1 MGTLEIAGIV
11 ALVALIGGYFWYAT
25 IISRRNR
32 AQESFSGI
40 DVQLKKRHDLIP
52 NILKVARRFM
62 QHEKDLLEEI
72 TRLRAKAVEQE
83 GTRAPDAGEKF
94 EIERQ
99 LQAGLGRLM
108 VAVENYPDLKS
119 DTHML
124 EAQRSLN
131 EVEANIAAA
140 RRFYNASVTSLRN
153 AIQIFPGSVI
163 ARIAGVRNMPLF
175 EAADNE
181 RQAVDADAYL
191 S

>member
-1 MGTLEIAGIV
+1 MLEVVAIL
-11 ALVALIGGYFWYAT
+11 ALVALVGGYIWYVS
-25 IISRRNR
+25 IIGRRNK
-32 AQESFSGI
+32 AQEAFSGI

-62 QHEKDLLEEI
+62 EHEKDLLEEV
-72 TRLRAKAVEQE
+72 TRLRAKAMEQE
-83 GTRAPDAGEKF
+83 GARPADAGEKF

-108 VAVENYPDLKS
+108 VAVENYPNLKS

-131 EVEANIAAA
+131 EVEANIAAS

-153 AIQIFPGSVI
+153 SIQIFPGTVI
-163 ARIAGVRNMPLF
+163 ARMAGVEEMPFF
-175 EAADNE
+175 EAADTDRE
-181 RQAVDADAYL
+181 PVDAGAYL
-191 S
+191 G

>member
-1 MGTLEIAGIV
+1 MLGIAAIAAGV
-11 ALVALIGGYFWYAT
+11 FLIGGYIWYVA
-25 IISRRNR
+25 IVSRRNK
-32 AQESFSGI
+32 AQEAFSGI

-62 QHEKDLLEEI
+62 EHEKSLIEEV

-83 GTRAPDAGEKF
+83 GARAAEAGEKF
-94 EIERQ
+94 EIERR

-119 DTHML
+119 DAHML

-140 RRFYNASVTSLRN
+140 RRFYNAAVTSLRN
-153 AIQIFPGSVI
+153 AIQIFPGTVI
-163 ARIAGVRNMPLF
+163 ARFAGVGNMPLF
-175 EAADNE
+175 ETGDTE
-181 RQAVDADAYL
+181 RGPVDADAWL
-191 S
+191 GR

>member
-1 MGTLEIAGIV
+1 MLEITGII
-11 ALVALIGGYFWYAT
+11 ALIALIGGYIWYVS
-25 IISRRNR
+25 IISRRNK
-32 AQESFSGI
+32 AQEAFSGI

-62 QHEKDLLEEI
+62 EHEKGLLEEV
-72 TRLRAKAVEQE
+72 TRLRAQAVEKE
-83 GTRAPDAGEKF
+83 GTRAAEAGEKF

-119 DTHML
+119 DRHML

-131 EVEANIAAA
+131 EVEANIAAS

-153 AIQIFPGSVI
+153 AIQIFPGTMI
-163 ARIAGVRNMPLF
+163 ANMAGVENMPLF
-175 EAADNE
+175 EAAGEE
-181 RQAVDADAYL
+181 RQFVDADAYL